1 MVILTDDPAGEAGL
15 AVEPRWVHNPDDS
28 PVLPELLKGAAARR
42 AGVLLV
48 ALSPTTRSRVAD
60 LAHDVLLAL
69 GAQIPATAG
78 NSRMRTSDLECF
90 ALARLCGHRPRHVVL
105 DRGHRIAP
113 RLVDAVRAWCAHI
126 GAALWL
132 LTPTPGEDA
141 VDSRRH
147 RDRLLALADTSR
159 SAEQPSGGATWL
171 PELAIAALPD
181 TDFPLFR
188 IDCYRRRPD
197 LFLAIDAVFTTT
209 FTQVREHPL
218 VVRAGALRTDQACLD
233 LVTAVLADQLTV
245 DRPPAPVR
253 LIRLRATQAALWRH
267 HNMLLRWSPYSSLPN
282 PARHLPGPLLSRQST
297 DAVTAIADPARAAV
311 HALVTLL
318 ESSPYHLAGLPADT
332 LSVDPEPRLHFGEA
346 HLHVPP
352 DTHPLFRTYHC
363 YRHHQR
369 HRHSTG
375 PGTDDDRAALLTHCG
390 RRASPQTLH
399 ALLRDAGTHW
409 HTDEGLP
416 VTSELL
422 RAPHVRWPARWLG
435 ARSLFLHSNLIGR
448 P

>member
-1 MVILTDDPAGEAGL
+1 MVILTDDPAREAGL
-15 AVEPRWVHNPDDS
+15 AVEPRWVHNPNDS
-28 PVLPELLKGAAARR
+28 PKLPALLSGDAARE

-69 GAQIPATAG
+69 GAQIPAAAG

-90 ALARLCGHRPRHVVL
+90 ALARLCGHRTRHVVL

-113 RLVDAVRAWCAHI
+113 RLVDAARAWCAHI
-126 GAALWL
+126 GATLWL
-132 LTPTPGEDA
+132 LTPTPGEDTI
-141 VDSRRH
+141 DSRSH
-147 RDRLLALADTSR
+147 RDQLLVLADPSRSQAAQTYADTSQ
-159 SAEQPSGGATWL
+159 SGEQPPGGATWS
-171 PELAIAALPD
+171 PELATAALPD

-218 VVRAGALRTDQACLD
+218 VARAGGLRGDQACLD

-245 DRPPAPVR
+245 DRPRAPVR

-267 HNMLLRWSPYSSLPN
+267 HNMLLRWNPRSSLPN
-282 PARHLPGPLLSRQST
+282 PARHLPGTLLSRQST
-297 DAVTAIADPARAAV
+297 DVVTAIADPARAAV

-318 ESSPYHLAGLPADT
+318 ETSPYHLAGLPVDT
-332 LSVDPEPRLHFGEA
+332 LSVAPEPRLHFGEA
-346 HLHVPP
+346 HLRVPP
-352 DTHPLFRTYHC
+352 DTHALFRTYHC

-369 HRHSTG
+369 HRHSTD

-390 RRASPQTLH
+390 RRPPHRPCTPCFATRARTGTPT
-399 ALLRDAGTHW
+399 RDC
-409 HTDEGLP
+409 
-416 VTSELL
+416 
-422 RAPHVRWPARWLG
+422 R
-435 ARSLFLHSNLIGR
+435 
-448 P
+448 